1 MQRKGE
7 KMSNFNSS
15 LTLQKMV
22 FDKIEFVRKG
32 FKNTEELKFELQ
44 VQIGLGEKDRYK
56 VTLVLNGEKQD
67 EYNIIISLSGF
78 FKVEEQQGELENK
91 KVQDLINK
99 NAVAILMPYLRS
111 ELTLLTA
118 QPDTDSV
125 ILPPFNINKM
135 LEKKQEQTPEGPH
148 WGQTP

>member
-67 EYNIIISLSGF
+67 EYSIIISLSGF

-135 LEKKQEQTPEGPH
+135 LEKKQE
-148 WGQTP
+148 

>member
-1 MQRKGE
+1 MTIILQMQLKGE
-7 KMSNFNSS
+7 NMGNFNSL

-22 FDKIEFVRKG
+22 FDRIEFDRKG
-32 FKNTEELKFELQ
+32 FRNTEELKFELQ
-44 VQIGLGEKDRYK
+44 VQIGLGEDSTYK
-56 VTLVLNGEKQD
+56 VTLVLNGTKQD

-78 FKVEEQQGELENK
+78 FKVEGQENLEDK
-91 KVQDLINK
+91 MVQELINK

-125 ILPPFNINKM
+125 VLPPFNINKM
-135 LEKKQEQTPEGPH
+135 LEK
-148 WGQTP
+148 

>member
-1 MQRKGE
+1 MTIILQMQLKGE
-7 KMSNFNSS
+7 NMGNFNSL

-22 FDKIEFVRKG
+22 FDRIEFDRKG
-32 FKNTEELKFELQ
+32 FRNTEELKFELQ
-44 VQIGLGEKDRYK
+44 VQIGLGEDSTYK
-56 VTLVLNGEKQD
+56 VTLVLNGTKQD

-78 FKVEEQQGELENK
+78 FKVEGQEDLEDK
-91 KVQDLINK
+91 MVQELINK

-125 ILPPFNINKM
+125 VLPPFNINKM
-135 LEKKQEQTPEGPH
+135 FEK
-148 WGQTP
+148 